1 MQVVTLK
8 GQVEV
13 VPKKLHKGVVV
24 KRLLREVSIRDGRFP
39 DFIMCI
45 GDDKSDE
52 AMFTEVFSFLGDQG
66 DPSASASTSA
76 SALVPISG
84 EGGGEGEGE
93 IAAGELPAFDPS
105 QKQYAFTITVGKKS
119 KSIASQFVH
128 DCASVQSLFCELAG
142 VDEGGVAGGQTQ
154 RVVGSVAAF
163 DV

>member
-1 MQVVTLK
+1 VTLK

-128 DCASVQSLFCELAG
+128 DCASVQSLCCELAG